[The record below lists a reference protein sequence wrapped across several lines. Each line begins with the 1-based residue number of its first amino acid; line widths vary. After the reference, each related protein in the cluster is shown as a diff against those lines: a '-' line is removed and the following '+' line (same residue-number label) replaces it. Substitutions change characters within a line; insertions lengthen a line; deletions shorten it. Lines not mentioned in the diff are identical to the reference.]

1 MRHADRLH
9 TYMVCIASLMLC
21 YISVCQVRA
30 QDDVEYRYEIG
41 AGLGATT
48 YYGDF
53 NSRLFGNLSAAGAAV
68 FKMVVNPH
76 SAVSVTGMYSKIKGE
91 YDKAQTYC
99 HPFYDEGYKYN
110 SSIVDLSV
118 RYEYNFWPY
127 GTGKDYRGAVRW
139 APFVALGIG
148 LTGVKCQERTVDY
161 ATSERMTSSESL
173 VTANIPLGIGVKYRY
188 GDRMNF
194 ALQWMMHFS
203 LSDQLDGVK
212 DPSYVKS
219 NGLFKNTDCY
229 SVLMFTLTY
238 SFSAKC
244 PTCMKDR

>member
-1 MRHADRLH
+1 MRHAEKLS
-9 TYMVCIASLMLC
+9 TYIACIAALVLC
-21 YISVCQVRA
+21 HVNVCQICA

-41 AGLGATT
+41 AGVGATT

-53 NSRLFGNLSAAGAAV
+53 NSRLFGNVSAAGAAV

-76 SAVSVTGMYSKIKGE
+76 SAVSVTGMYSKMTGE
-91 YDKAQTYC
+91 YDKAQTYYN
-99 HPFYDEGYKYN
+99 PLYADGYKF
-110 SSIVDLSV
+110 SSGIVDVSLK
-118 RYEYNFWPY
+118 YEYNFWPY
-127 GTGKDYRGAVRW
+127 GTGKEYRGAMRM
-139 APFVALGIG
+139 APFIALGVG
-148 LTGVKCQERTVDY
+148 LTGAKCQERTIDY
-161 ATSERMTSSESL
+161 STSEQISSSKSI

-212 DPSYVKS
+212 DPHYVKS
-219 NGLFKNTDCY
+219 DGLFKNTDCY